1 MKKKKKKNWEIS
13 ILYYMSKT
21 QKETEN
27 WDETIGERGKQTASG
42 VDLKTEVGKKKK
54 KMKTENIQAS
64 SSIGRKQML

>member
-1 MKKKKKKNWEIS
+1 
-13 ILYYMSKT
+13 MSKT